1 MRAVRI
7 LGCDALRAGV
17 LLAGAHHD
25 AAFDDQRGGGETE
38 FLGAEQGCD
47 HHVAARLELAVTL
60 HGDAGTQ
67 AVEHERL
74 LGFGQADLP
83 RGAGVLDGVE
93 RSRASAAVVA
103 GDQHHVGMALGNACG
118 DGAHTELGNELDVHA
133 GLGLAIFA
141 SLISCFRSSME

>member
-1 MRAVRI
+1 MTCSGLPLEACAQFGI

-25 AAFDDQRGGGETE
+25 AAFHDQGCGSEAE
-38 FLGAEQGCD
+38 FLGTKQGGDD
-47 HHVAARLELAVTL
+47 HVTTGLELAVAL

-74 LGFGQADLP
+74 LGFDRPISP

-93 RSRASAAVVA
+93 RGRAPVPPS
-103 GDQHHVGMALGNACG
+103 
-118 DGAHTELGNELDVHA
+118 
-133 GLGLAIFA
+133 
-141 SLISCFRSSME
+141 